1 MPRDQSVPE
10 LVQDD
15 ACKERDNKTYSAQ
28 DCLQAPSFQPVKDN
42 HPQNQQKEGRV
53 NVEIDTR
60 KPSDSPR
67 PAHLPYLIA
76 KARKRGRRTAT
87 SCPESGYIFD
97 DWAPPLLFCRSRA
110 CSRCFCNVGSA

>member
-42 HPQNQQKEGRV
+42 HPQNQQKKGRV

-67 PAHLPYLIA
+67 PAHPPYLIA
-76 KARKRGRRTAT
+76 KARKRGGRTAT
-87 SCPESGYIFD
+87 PARRVATSSMIGRRPCSSVGR
-97 DWAPPLLFCRSRA
+97 ALARSA
-110 CSRCFCNVGSA
+110 FAM